1 MFIRD
6 CKLKFA
12 PFPTL
17 LYNYRQLIFTDDNQY
32 IKKMALGLLIPF
44 ALLADIIIY
53 IPRKI
58 KFLMKERKRRNHN
71 IYNMDKSKLI

>member
-1 MFIRD
+1 MLVHE
-6 CKLKFA
+6 CNLKFV

-17 LYNYRQLIFTDDNQY
+17 LFNYKQLVFTDDSRY
-32 IKKMALGLLIPF
+32 LKKMALAVLIPF

-58 KFLMKERKRRNHN
+58 KYVMKERKWR

>member
-6 CKLKFA
+6 CKLKFV

-17 LYNYRQLIFTDDNQY
+17 LYNYRQLIFTDDSRY
-32 IKKMALGLLIPF
+32 LKKMALGLLIPF

-58 KFLMKERKRRNHN
+58 KFLMKERKKR